1 MAVSI
6 EDILLARAQQDEQ
19 GQMSTGTAG
28 SIGATA
34 GGILGMVVGQPVH
47 NAGVLINKMNG
58 RQPNRVKPGVRMA
71 GGLVGAILG
80 GALGAGARESM
91 MSESPAARM
100 LAKIQAQGELSY
112 ADQQQLENILADT
125 YSNALGM

>member
-1 MAVSI
+1 MAVSL

-19 GQMSTGTAG
+19 GQMGTGTAAG
-28 SIGATA
+28 IGATA
-34 GGILGMVVGQPVH
+34 GSILGMVAGQPVH

-71 GGLVGAILG
+71 GGLVGAVLG
-80 GALGAGARESM
+80 GALGAGAREAM

-100 LAKIQAQGELSY
+100 LAKIQVQGELSY
-112 ADQQQLENILADT
+112 ADQQQLENILSET
-125 YSNALGM
+125 YSNIVG